1 MNSMILSVVVYIFY
15 CCGGSLVEDLCRSG
29 RFFLAEAL
37 LPLFC
42 SLFLMRGVFSAPAQ
56 TATLVQDI
64 PIEE

>member
-1 MNSMILSVVVYIFY
+1 MNSMILSVVVYIVY

-29 RFFLAEAL
+29 RFFLAGAL

-42 SLFLMRGVFSAPAQ
+42 SLFLPIGAVSALAQ
-56 TATLVQDI
+56 TATLVQDT